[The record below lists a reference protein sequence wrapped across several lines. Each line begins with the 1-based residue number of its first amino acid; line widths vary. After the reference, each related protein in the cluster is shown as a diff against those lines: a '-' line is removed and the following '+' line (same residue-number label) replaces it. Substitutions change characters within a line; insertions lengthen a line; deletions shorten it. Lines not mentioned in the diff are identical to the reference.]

1 MMSLRDKFAMA
12 AMQGELSAQSEDLTW
27 ANENNLAARA
37 YEVADAMLAEREK
50 NTGNV
55 VLTQAEF
62 SQLRAE
68 IIDCK
73 QQLQALLEV
82 NHERSN

>member
-12 AMQGELSAQSEDLTW
+12 ALQGFCSMESNVDWSYEHT
-27 ANENNLAARA
+27 AAAA
-37 YEVADAMLAEREK
+37 YQQADAMLAEREK

-82 NHERSN
+82 KHECSN